1 MPVENT
7 LITFDYKKN
16 STRSY
21 RIGYENRCRGTV
33 EVNETRSGIFKRL
46 IIDSK
51 GSTEKCYMLVFDT
64 DKLGYRKF
72 KMKNVKNLKNG
83 IDRSKPIERN
93 SEEEAKAR
101 NNYMKVCYG
110 NIPSYSLWTSSSV
123 GLRSDWNLW
132 WEEFDKDI
140 IKNNKLKI
148 MENYNSSPDDDDFES
163 KKIKNNT
170 KKRKRASTFRRTIKR
185 KIKNN
190 TININLAFYIFAVVI
205 ININAILFLF
215 PNCPYSK
222 IIIILSL
229 PILILLFVFLKIY
242 EDCVRFGF

>member
-21 RIGYENRCRGTV
+21 RIGYENRCRGTA

-101 NNYMKVCYG
+101 NIYMKVSYG
-110 NIPSYSLWTSSSV
+110 YIPSYSLWDSSSV
-123 GLRSDWNLW
+123 GPRSGWNQW
-132 WEEFDKDI
+132 WEESDKDI
-140 IKNNKLKI
+140 IRNNKLKI
-148 MENYNSSPDDDDFES
+148 IENYNSSPNDDVES
-163 KKIKNNT
+163 KKLKTNT
-170 KKRKRASTFRRTIKR
+170 KKRKRASTFRRTTKR

-190 TININLAFYIFAVVI
+190 TINIDLTFYMIATAI

-215 PNCPYSK
+215 PNYPYSK
-222 IIIILSL
+222 IIMILSL
-229 PILILLFVFLKIY
+229 SILIILFSFLKIY
-242 EDCVRFGF
+242 QYLKAT